1 MAIIRSLNNQDK
13 TINSLYPR
21 RKIGIIDIYDQ
32 STKDITLEY
41 KNFLKKIGIVSE
53 IEKLL
58 IYLDDSL
65 LNLKNIIKKEEELE
79 NDLINIF

>member
-41 KNFLKKIGIVSE
+41 KNFLKKIRGEGVNPFSP
-53 IEKLL
+53 
-58 IYLDDSL
+58 
-65 LNLKNIIKKEEELE
+65 
-79 NDLINIF
+79 